1 MQDNAVTGKKV
12 EDKTMRTTV
21 GEFIIRRLKEL
32 GIEHI
37 IGVPGDFNLS
47 FIEQINEAENIEF
60 VGACNELNAAYA
72 ADGYG
77 RQSGVGAL
85 LTTYGVG
92 ELSALNGIA
101 GARAEHVPM
110 VSLAGSP
117 PLYST
122 EYRWNL
128 HHSLADGDFENMLDS
143 ILPFTGAAV
152 RITPM
157 NVVEELDRALHICLR
172 EKRPVHIQIPSDITH
187 LEIEAPEEALDTTL
201 PASDAERL
209 EAATT
214 RVLERIAEAKKP
226 VFLFDQDTDRHGFT
240 EKFRT
245 LVDKLQIPYS
255 QLTSGKGVLSE
266 RDGLFLGSYNGKAS
280 APGVQKI
287 VESADLLFTTNP
299 RFIEVNSGSFT
310 HHLPAEAIVNFGDQ
324 HVNVGG
330 EFFVGINT
338 LELLDALIDRTKASR
353 KKKKEEFVYDEWEID
368 AEAPLTHA
376 RMWPRFI
383 RFLED
388 DDTVI
393 AEAGTSHIGLT
404 PERLPKGARYINSPI
419 WGAIGF
425 TLPALLGSML
435 ANRDRRHV
443 LFIGDG
449 SFQLTAQELSTILRE
464 DLKPI
469 IVLVNNKGYTIE
481 RYILGM
487 EEKYNDI
494 ADWQYA
500 KLPQVFVPD
509 TTMVSYQARTEGEL
523 EDALS
528 KIQASDAGAFLEVH
542 LDAMDAPAGLKAFG
556 PMTADFD
563 FGPRGPRNP

>member
-1 MQDNAVTGKKV
+1 
-12 EDKTMRTTV
+12 MRTTV
-21 GEFIIRRLKEL
+21 GELIIRRLKEM

-128 HHSLADGDFENMLDS
+128 HHSLADGDFENMLES

-187 LEIEAPEEALDTTL
+187 LEIEAPDEALDTTL
-201 PASDAERL
+201 PTSDAERL
-209 EAATT
+209 EAATA

-245 LVDKLQIPYS
+245 LVDKLQIPYT

-338 LELLDALIDRTKASR
+338 LELLDALIDRTKTSR
-353 KKKKEEFVYDEWEID
+353 NKKKEEFVYDEWEID

-435 ANRDRRHV
+435 A
-443 LFIGDG
+443 
-449 SFQLTAQELSTILRE
+449 
-464 DLKPI
+464 
-469 IVLVNNKGYTIE
+469 
-481 RYILGM
+481 
-487 EEKYNDI
+487 
-494 ADWQYA
+494 
-500 KLPQVFVPD
+500 
-509 TTMVSYQARTEGEL
+509 
-523 EDALS
+523 
-528 KIQASDAGAFLEVH
+528 
-542 LDAMDAPAGLKAFG
+542 
-556 PMTADFD
+556 
-563 FGPRGPRNP
+563 

>member
-1 MQDNAVTGKKV
+1 
-12 EDKTMRTTV
+12 
-21 GEFIIRRLKEL
+21 
-32 GIEHI
+32 
-37 IGVPGDFNLS
+37 
-47 FIEQINEAENIEF
+47 
-60 VGACNELNAAYA
+60 
-72 ADGYG
+72 
-77 RQSGVGAL
+77 
-85 LTTYGVG
+85 
-92 ELSALNGIA
+92 
-101 GARAEHVPM
+101 
-110 VSLAGSP
+110 
-117 PLYST
+117 
-122 EYRWNL
+122 
-128 HHSLADGDFENMLDS
+128 
-143 ILPFTGAAV
+143 
-152 RITPM
+152 M

-187 LEIEAPEEALDTTL
+187 LEIEAPDEALDTTL
-201 PASDAERL
+201 PTSDAERL
-209 EAATT
+209 EAATA

-245 LVDKLQIPYS
+245 LVDKLQIPYT

-338 LELLDALIDRTKASR
+338 LELLDALIDRTKTSR
-353 KKKKEEFVYDEWEID
+353 NKKKEEFVYDEWEID

-404 PERLPKGARYINSPI
+404 PERLPKGARYTTPLSG
-419 WGAIGF
+419 GAIGF

-435 ANRDRRHV
+435 ANRERRHV

-509 TTMVSYQARTEGEL
+509 TAVGALPARTEGEL

-563 FGPRGPRNP
+563 FGPRGPQ